1 MTKLLANVDVDEAK
15 ADLDDILDRNGKAIR
30 DAVLQHANQQL
41 GFVILMVFIV
51 FLLVWA
57 FLSWSYQ
64 VFWGIMIVLYILVG
78 GLLLFRRHSLIK
90 LAGPSVSVF
99 TSTLK
104 PLFHTTIEQRGMVA
118 KRRGAELILQLR
130 SVNHPD
136 RKILGALLPAKSQ
149 GFPGKVINLYVGKY
163 RPAKLRIGGRNG
175 LVFYIAPAEMNF
187 SE

>member
-15 ADLDDILDRNGKAIR
+15 ADLDDILDRNGKEIR
-30 DAVLQHANQQL
+30 DAVLQHANRQL

-118 KRRGAELILQLR
+118 KRRGAELILQLPVLIIR
-130 SVNHPD
+130 TE
-136 RKILGALLPAKSQ
+136 KS
-149 GFPGKVINLYVGKY
+149 
-163 RPAKLRIGGRNG
+163 
-175 LVFYIAPAEMNF
+175 
-187 SE
+187 